1 MKQGIVVPDGHVWLQ
16 GDNES
21 NSTDS
26 RHYGPIPEA
35 LVTGTVFIK
44 IWPFNDVGYIV
55 DRVEKKKGSVIRID
69 AKKYQYNLRIKAE
82 EQRVKKIERKE
93 KEKQLKEMLLEQK
106 VNVVE
111 EKDMIA
117 EREKEKEAKVEK
129 MMEEDIE
136 EHIENEKVKKIRNLV
151 VELDR
156 VEKRMVVGKNEKM
169 VNEIID
175 ESVLKTIGK

>member
-93 KEKQLKEMLLEQK
+93 KEKELKVMLLEK
-106 VNVVE
+106 NVNVME
-111 EKDMIA
+111 EKDDIA
-117 EREKEKEAKVEK
+117 EHEKEKEAMVEK
-129 MMEEDIE
+129 MVEEDIE

-151 VELDR
+151 ELDR
-156 VEKRMVVGKNEKM
+156 VEKEMVVGKNEKM

>member
-69 AKKYQYNLRIKAE
+69 AKKYQYNQRIKAE

-93 KEKQLKEMLLEQK
+93 KEKELKKMLLKKK
-106 VNVVE
+106 VNVVK
-111 EKDMIA
+111 EKDDIA

-151 VELDR
+151 ELDR
-156 VEKRMVVGKNEKM
+156 VEKKMVVGKNEKM